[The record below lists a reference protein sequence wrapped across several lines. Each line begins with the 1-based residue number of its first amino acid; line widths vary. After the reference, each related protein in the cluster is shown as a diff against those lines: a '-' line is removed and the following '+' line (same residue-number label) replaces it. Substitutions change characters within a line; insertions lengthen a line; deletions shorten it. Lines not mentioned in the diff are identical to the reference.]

1 MEITLLSYQIHKKLF
16 MLQYKLINQSILQ
29 SLSKAHLISKSASM
43 IVPIK
48 ENALKENVNV
58 IKVLWEEIVESKQ
71 RNYMKKFH

>member
-1 MEITLLSYQIHKKLF
+1 

-29 SLSKAHLISKSASM
+29 SLSKAHLISRSASM

>member
-1 MEITLLSYQIHKKLF
+1 

-29 SLSKAHLISKSASM
+29 SLSKARLISRSASM

-48 ENALKENVNV
+48 ENAFKENVNV
-58 IKVLWEEIVESKQ
+58 IKVLLEEIVESKQ